1 MGGDR
6 RPAVSLT
13 HAKPF
18 PTSRVFVGKGV
29 VFGPKLI
36 VKLYAQSKIPVGP
49 AKTLEAPALPLVD
62 FISRIVVWN
71 VLKTKVF
78 EQLRPYFMRL
88 CIERYGAPHS

>member
-1 MGGDR
+1 M
-6 RPAVSLT
+6 SFT

-18 PTSRVFVGKGV
+18 PTSRVFVGKGLV